1 MEQILTVIRFLK
13 NHPISTII
21 WLITILMWILYI
33 LGVHKAGSWLLITA
47 VSIFCLI
54 MISGSQKDKIDRL
67 QKELDKYKI

>member
-33 LGVHKAGSWLLITA
+33 LGVHKAGSWLLIAA

-54 MISGSQKDKIDRL
+54 MIAGSQKDKIDRM
-67 QKELDKYKI
+67 QEELDKYKI